1 MPSNIDF
8 VEYVDSDD
16 DVTEST
22 PSEHSVTIS
31 EFLEQHLPSAPA
43 HAENGLEENK
53 VALRDD
59 RLLSAAERSKMVLD
73 AITREYEQLVEENIL
88 ELRVEN
94 DSLPLTS
101 SRLGKYKTQK
111 IKNQKK

>member
-31 EFLEQHLPSAPA
+31 NYLDQHLTSVPVHVEDDLEVSSA
-43 HAENGLEENK
+43 
-53 VALRDD
+53 ALRDD
-59 RLLSAAERSKMVLD
+59 QLLSAAERSKLVLD
-73 AITREYEQLVEENIL
+73 AINREY
-88 ELRVEN
+88 
-94 DSLPLTS
+94 
-101 SRLGKYKTQK
+101 
-111 IKNQKK
+111 